1 MLFHIVQRWNYIG
14 PGGITLPGY
23 DIPEWFLVN
32 EGDMVIF
39 QVPPISDRNVIA
51 LTLCVSYS
59 PLLDSFTSP
68 IEVDGFYVTNHTKQT
83 CFIHRPFFT
92 FQVTAR
98 RDYLW
103 LGHLPNDKFNLEG
116 GDFVEVFIEVGSDYS
131 KQTHVKVKKIGVSL
145 VWDNN
150 QADFR
155 VAELGTWILSAPYCP
170 IRLLTWIQKMSAN
183 LHQMAAYLQ
192 ASWLH
197 QV

>member
-14 PGGITLPGY
+14 QGGITLPGY

-32 EGDMVIF
+32 DGDTVIF
-39 QVPPISDRNVIA
+39 QVPPISGRNVIA

-83 CFIHRPFFT
+83 CFIYRSWST
-92 FQVTAR
+92 FEVTAG

-131 KQTHVKVKKIGVSL
+131 KQTHVKVNKIGVSL

-150 QADFR
+150 RADFR
-155 VAELGTWILSAPYCP
+155 VSELSTWFISAPYCP
-170 IRLLTWIQKMSAN
+170 IRLLTWIQKMSVN

-197 QV
+197 QD